1 MVTLITYGGRIMA
14 ENGFAGRE
22 FAGIVVAAEVVVAAT
37 AAAAAPA
44 AEVAEMW

>member
-14 ENGFAGRE
+14 ENGFASRE
-22 FAGIVVAAEVVVAAT
+22 FAEIVVAAEVVAAT
-37 AAAAAPA
+37 AAAAAAA